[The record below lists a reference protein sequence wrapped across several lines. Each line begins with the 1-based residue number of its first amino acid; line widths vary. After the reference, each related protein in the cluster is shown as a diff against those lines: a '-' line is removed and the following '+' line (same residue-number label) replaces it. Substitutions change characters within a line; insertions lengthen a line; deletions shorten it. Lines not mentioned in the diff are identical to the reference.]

1 MCLGIPGQIVAVID
15 AASAMAM
22 AEVGSVRR
30 PVNVSFILDD
40 RPAEACIGEWV
51 LIHVG
56 FAMSRLDEAAAARTL
71 ALLQEL
77 GELQAELAAMQPE
90 PEERGSAKVL
100 PP

>member
-1 MCLGIPGQIVAVID
+1 MCLGIPGRIVAVIE
-15 AASAMAM
+15 AADAMAM
-22 AEVGSVRR
+22 AEVGGVRR

-56 FAMSRLDEAAAARTL
+56 FAMARIDEEEAMRTL

-77 GELQAELAAMQPE
+77 GEMQAELDAMQPVAGDAAHTD
-90 PEERGSAKVL
+90 GS
-100 PP
+100 

>member
-1 MCLGIPGQIVAVID
+1 
-15 AASAMAM
+15 MAM
-22 AEVGSVRR
+22 AEVGGVRR

-56 FAMSRLDEAAAARTL
+56 FAMARIDEEEAMRTL

-77 GELQAELAAMQPE
+77 GEMQAELDAMQPATGDAAHTD
-90 PEERGSAKVL
+90 GS
-100 PP
+100 